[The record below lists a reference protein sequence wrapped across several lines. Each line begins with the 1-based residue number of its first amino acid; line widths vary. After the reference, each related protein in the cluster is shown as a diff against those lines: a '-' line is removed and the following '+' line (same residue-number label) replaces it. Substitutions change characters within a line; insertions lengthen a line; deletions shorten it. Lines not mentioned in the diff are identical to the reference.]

1 MNFIILYFSLHR
13 FIYYKYKK
21 IFENIIKKN
30 IQFIGQEQIS
40 ECLTKTNLAVS
51 DFSSIVFDLMYRK
64 KPIIIYIPDANDPNI
79 KNNYKEAYFQYIH
92 SLKNGK
98 MYFENNYVYLNETIN
113 KIIYYIKN
121 NFKIDKR
128 LQKLY
133 NYFGFKVENSI
144 NNFIHYL
151 EKL

>member
-1 MNFIILYFSLHR
+1 ML
-13 FIYYKYKK
+13 
-21 IFENIIKKN
+21 
-30 IQFIGQEQIS
+30 
-40 ECLTKTNLAVS
+40 
-51 DFSSIVFDLMYRK
+51 
-64 KPIIIYIPDANDPNI
+64 YIPDANDPNI